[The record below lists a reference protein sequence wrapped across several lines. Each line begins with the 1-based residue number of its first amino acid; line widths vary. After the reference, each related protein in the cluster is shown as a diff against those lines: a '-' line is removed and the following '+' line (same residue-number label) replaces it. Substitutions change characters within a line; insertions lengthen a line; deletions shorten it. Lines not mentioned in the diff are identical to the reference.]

1 MKKLAFKAW
10 VIQWLTILSCCW
22 IGQVSALG
30 ETCTDIWTQAL
41 KSTSTVPAK
50 GPCFTTH
57 ADCYVVTGATNL
69 NSLPANMTPGDYF
82 LTAGPSITNNTTVST
97 TGATVRIFVNGSLTI
112 ENNVDLNWGGPPQNL
127 MLVVSGSLTI
137 RNNVRI
143 SGFILVGGAVEIGN
157 SSNNAIVGGL
167 TSKGPVSGGNNASL
181 TFDSTALLLLKGGVI
196 CSGGLTCFNDDFS
209 ASSLSSS
216 WAVSRSNGTFT
227 PSIVNNR
234 LRMTESN
241 GNQSTAASY
250 QRLFPGLAN
259 LVIVEFDQF
268 AYGRTSGEGA
278 DGMAVVLSDASITPQ
293 PGAFGGPLGYG
304 TKPGPPVIPGFA
316 GGWLGVGLD
325 EYGNYSAEGGVGT
338 PGRRRQAVVLRGSG
352 SGSSGYRYLA
362 GTCSNGNTS
371 TNGNC
376 LSPAVDNN
384 GVSGHRYKVTVD
396 SRVSGQAM
404 VKVERNTGGGYE
416 TLINS
421 FNALS
426 ATGQAAVPTNFALS
440 LTGSTGGANN
450 IHELDRVQI
459 CALKSE
465 PVGEQI
471 DHFEFTYSGQAL
483 TCKAETFTIKAC
495 KNPACT
501 ELVTGSVS
509 ATLTPASG
517 WTSGTG
523 LTGGN
528 VLNFSG
534 GTATATLS
542 KTTAGSV
549 VVGVSSSV
557 PSTKPL
563 SSTLCQK
570 GSATPTAADCKVQ
583 FDESGLVF
591 SVPDKLAAKPV
602 SGIVVRALKS
612 DGSQSCAPTFVSVNR
627 TVKFWSEYVNP
638 TTLTATPAPARAVTV
653 SHGATTN
660 SIGKD
665 LAGSTSFNLSF
676 NASGE
681 ATIGLNYTDAGQL
694 NLHAQYTGS
703 AATNDA
709 GLVMNGRDL
718 FVSAPAGVCIITDT
732 YCTTDSVGCPVY
744 KKAGEAFTTTLS
756 ARAWQS
762 DGDTNFCDN
771 TTTTPSFILNAIPL
785 RHSLVAP
792 SGGVTGN
799 LTPTSYNHVA
809 QADANTLVATKIS
822 EVGIF
827 NLQAGGNLT
836 YLGMP
841 INLGSSMNNPKLGR
855 FVPDRFELV
864 EGSIISGSCSSFH
877 YLSQPATVNM
887 TVNAVNAE
895 GIVTQNYRQN
905 FALATSSLVA
915 ENNNSGTDLTPRIE
929 QFPVGMGWNNGV
941 SIRSAAPFKLLRAA
955 TADGP
960 FEQVLFGL
968 QLKDNDGNR
977 SELAGKDQL
986 TTAAGICS
994 GAACLSKV
1002 IHAETKWRY
1011 GRMQIVNA
1019 LGSEQSNLPVQL
1031 KAEYFNGQQFVPN
1044 TLDNCSPVAP
1054 ARLLV
1059 SAGTNPVLTVS
1070 GNPKNLSNGSSAAF
1084 DLLLSPPG
1092 VERPDPL
1099 IYPLQYQLSDYPWL
1113 QYDWNPGVAPLLE
1126 NPTGEAVFGGFRGNN
1141 RQIFWREN

>member
-1 MKKLAFKAW
+1 MKRQTLSAW
-10 VIQWLTILSCCW
+10 ATQWLTILLCCW
-22 IGQVSALG
+22 MGQVWAIG
-30 ETCTDIWTQAL
+30 ETCSQIWTQAL
-41 KSTSTVPAK
+41 RPNSAVPAW
-50 GPCFTTH
+50 GYCFANH
-57 ADCYVVTGATNL
+57 PDCYNVSGTSIA
-69 NSLPANMTPGDYF
+69 SLPSSMTAGDYMF
-82 LTAGPSITNNTTVST
+82 NADTTIPANTTVAA
-97 TGATVRIFVNGSLTI
+97 TGATVRIYVKGSLTLGD
-112 ENNVDLNWGGPPQNL
+112 NVRLNHTGPAQNL
-127 MLVVSGSLTI
+127 LLVVAGSVTIGTNAKINGFILAGGAVNIIDSAGTVINGGITAKGSLT
-137 RNNVRI
+137 
-143 SGFILVGGAVEIGN
+143 SGA
-157 SSNNAIVGGL
+157 SSSINFN
-167 TSKGPVSGGNNASL
+167 
-181 TFDSTALLLLKGGVI
+181 STALSLLEGGAI
-196 CSGGLTCFNDDFS
+196 CGLGLSCFNDNFQ
-209 ASSLSSS
+209 ASSLSES
-216 WAVSRSNGTFT
+216 WAVSRSSGTFT
-227 PSIVNNR
+227 PSIVNGR
-234 LRMTESN
+234 LRITESE

-259 LVIVEFDQF
+259 LVIVEFDQL

-278 DGMAVVLSDASITPQ
+278 DGIAVVLSDASITPQ

-304 TKPGPPVIPGFA
+304 IKPGIPGFA
-316 GGWLGVGLD
+316 GGWLGVGID
-325 EYGNYSAEGGVGT
+325 EYGNYSAEGGPAS
-338 PGRRRQAVVLRGSG
+338 PGRRRQAVALRGSG
-352 SGSSGYRYLA
+352 SGSTGYRYLA
-362 GTCSNGNTS
+362 GSCSNGTTNI
-371 TNGNC
+371 NGNC

-384 GVSGHRYKVTVD
+384 GGSPHRYKVTID
-396 SRVSGQAM
+396 SRVGGQAM
-404 VKVERNTGGGYE
+404 VKVERNAGSGFQ
-416 TLINS
+416 TLINN

-450 IHELDRVQI
+450 IHELDNLQI

-509 ATLTPASG
+509 ATLSPTAG
-517 WTSGTG
+517 WISGTG

-528 VLNFSG
+528 VLNFTG
-534 GTATATLS
+534 GIATATLS
-542 KTTAGSV
+542 KTTVGSV

-570 GSATPTAADCKVQ
+570 GSATPTADCKVQ

-591 SVPDKLAAKPV
+591 SVPDKLAAKPL

-612 DGSQSCAPTFVSVNR
+612 DGSQSCAPTFVSVSR
-627 TVKFWSEYVNP
+627 SVKFWSEYVNP
-638 TTLTATPAPARAVTV
+638 TSLSATPAPTRQVTV
-653 SHGATTN
+653 SHGATT
-660 SIGKD
+660 SAIGKD
-665 LAGSTSFNLSF
+665 VAGGTSFNLSF

-694 NLHAQYTGS
+694 NLHGQYTGS
-703 AATNDA
+703 AATSDA

-718 FVSAPAGVCIITDT
+718 FVSAPVGLCILTDKACNPATDT
-732 YCTTDSVGCPVY
+732 CEVY
-744 KKAGEAFTTTLS
+744 KKAGEAFTTTFS

-771 TTTTPSFILNAIPL
+771 PTTTPSFILNAIPL
-785 RHSLVAP
+785 QHSLAAP

-799 LTPTSYNHVA
+799 LTPNSYNHVA
-809 QADANTLVATKIS
+809 QAAAQTPVTMKIS

-827 NLQAGGNLT
+827 NLQAGGSLT

-841 INLGSSMNNPKLGR
+841 ITLGSTMSKPNLGR
-855 FVPDRFELV
+855 FVPDRFELQPA
-864 EGSIISGSCSSFH
+864 SIISGSCSSFH
-877 YLSQPATVNM
+877 YLSQPASLSM
-887 TVNAVNAE
+887 TVHAVNTE
-895 GIVTQNYRQN
+895 GVITQNYRQG
-905 FALATSSLVA
+905 FAKATSSLVA
-915 ENNNSGTDLTPRIE
+915 ENNNNGTDLTPRI
-929 QFPVGMGWNNGV
+929 QQLTGGMGWVNGV
-941 SIRSAAPFKLLRAA
+941 STRNAASFSLNRAA

-968 QLKDNDGNR
+968 QLQDNDGNV
-977 SELAGKDQL
+977 SQLAGKDQL

-994 GAACLSKV
+994 GSACLSKV
-1002 IHAETKWRY
+1002 IHPETKWRY
-1011 GRMQIVNA
+1011 GRLQIVNA

-1044 TLDNCSPVAP
+1044 TLDNCSPIAP

-1059 SAGTNPVLTVS
+1059 TAGTNPVLTVT

-1084 DLLLSPPG
+1084 DLLLSAPG
-1092 VERPDPL
+1092 IESLDPL

-1113 QYDWNPGVAPLLE
+1113 QYDWDPTTSEPLE
-1126 NPTGEAVFGGFRGNN
+1126 NPKGEAVFGGFRGNN